1 MNKVIVKF
9 NSKQIGTDSST
20 IKTKSIANHHVRK
33 GISYYIYKE
42 RILDDGKETS
52 TMLKLTKDS
61 LTLTRSGNIQQQQIF
76 ALGKTSTSDYVTPY
90 GNLKMTV
97 KTNRF
102 ELVDDIDNNRCVIKI
117 DYELYLNNNWQS
129 NNKLII
135 DICPAN

>member
-20 IKTKSIANHHVRK
+20 IKTRFIANHHVRK